1 MRVYCATSNPGKLRE
16 FRLALQGAVDVE
28 TVPNLES
35 ILPPAETGA
44 TFEENAVLKALYYA
58 KFCDGLVFTE
68 DSGLDIDALGVAPG
82 VYSARF
88 ASPDAS
94 DQDNNRVVLEKLQGV
109 QNRTAR
115 FVSVIALAHGSSIL
129 QVFRGVVEGQILD
142 APRGPNGFGYD
153 PLFYYPPFGCSFGE
167 APLESKM
174 QVSHRGKALAAMLD
188 FLKSQSALS
197 V

>member
-68 DSGLDIDALGVAPG
+68 DSGLEIDALGGAPG

-115 FVSVIALAHGSSIL
+115 FVSVIALAQGSSIL

-167 APLESKM
+167 APVESKM

>member
-44 TFEENAVLKALYYA
+44 TSEENAVLKALYYA

-68 DSGLDIDALGVAPG
+68 DSGLEIDALGGAPG

-115 FVSVIALAHGSSIL
+115 FVSVIALAQGSSIL

>member
-68 DSGLDIDALGVAPG
+68 DSGLEIDALGGAPG

-115 FVSVIALAHGSSIL
+115 FVSVIALAQGSSIL